1 MEELRTLI
9 DSIHNEE
16 NIDRN
21 LFKNISKEQLELFIY
36 QKRTEHKDYVDEQA
50 ISKATK
56 EELIQQIIH
65 ISKLE
70 KYAPTISETKYLLGN
85 EEMTHNIEGITILEK
100 TQHLKNWNKY

>member
-65 ISKLE
+65 ITNLE
-70 KYAPTISETKYLLGN
+70 KYAPTT
-85 EEMTHNIEGITILEK
+85 
-100 TQHLKNWNKY
+100 